1 MTENLIDSLIETTFT
16 EEEKK
21 QLRICKEIRERQE
34 REYIRKMNEIR
45 LKLKNLH
52 RQYSS

>member
-21 QLRICKEIRERQE
+21 QLR
-34 REYIRKMNEIR
+34 EYIRKMNEIR